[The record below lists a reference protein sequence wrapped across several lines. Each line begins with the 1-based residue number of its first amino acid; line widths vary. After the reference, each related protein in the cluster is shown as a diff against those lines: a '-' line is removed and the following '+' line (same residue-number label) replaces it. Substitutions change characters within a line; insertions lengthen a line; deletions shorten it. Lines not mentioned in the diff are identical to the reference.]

1 MYFKVDPLIEINDM
15 TISSNNVILRKVDVK
30 PYRFD
35 KIKLYQTKFFS
46 ILLNKIHWFYDRN
59 GRTCKILFAN
69 DGIIRQNA

>member
-35 KIKLYQTKFFS
+35 KVKLYQTKFFS

>member
-1 MYFKVDPLIEINDM
+1 MYFKVDSLIEINDM
-15 TISSNNVILRKVDVK
+15 IISSNNVILRKVDVK

-35 KIKLYQTKFFS
+35 KVKLYQTKFFS

>member
-1 MYFKVDPLIEINDM
+1 MYFKVDSLIEINDM
-15 TISSNNVILRKVDVK
+15 IISSNNVILKKVDVK

-35 KIKLYQTKFFS
+35 KVKLYQTKFFS

>member
-1 MYFKVDPLIEINDM
+1 MYFKVDSLIEINDM
-15 TISSNNVILRKVDVK
+15 IISSNNVILKKVDVK

-46 ILLNKIHWFYDRN
+46 ILLNKIHWFYDGN

-69 DGIIRQNA
+69 DGIIR

>member
-15 TISSNNVILRKVDVK
+15 TISSNNAILRKVDVK

-35 KIKLYQTKFFS
+35 KVKLYQTKFFS
-46 ILLNKIHWFYDRN
+46 ILLNKIHWFYDGN

-69 DGIIRQNA
+69 DGIIR

>member
-35 KIKLYQTKFFS
+35 KVKLYQTKFFS
-46 ILLNKIHWFYDRN
+46 ILLNKIH
-59 GRTCKILFAN
+59 
-69 DGIIRQNA
+69 

>member
-35 KIKLYQTKFFS
+35 KVKPYQTKFFS

>member
-1 MYFKVDPLIEINDM
+1 MYFKVDSLIEINDM
-15 TISSNNVILRKVDVK
+15 IISSNNVILRKVDVK